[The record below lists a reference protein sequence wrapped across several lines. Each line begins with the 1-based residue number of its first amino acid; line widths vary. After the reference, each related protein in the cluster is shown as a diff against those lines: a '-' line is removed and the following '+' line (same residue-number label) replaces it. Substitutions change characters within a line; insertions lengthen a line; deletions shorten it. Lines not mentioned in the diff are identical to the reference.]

1 MMRSRCSHD
10 GESAEDVAVAH
21 DTSEGTRQGQ
31 QGGYPVQGYARYEVV
46 PKNADMPRVTAA
58 AIASG
63 NEPEAQQD
71 SIDPKR

>member
-1 MMRSRCSHD
+1 MTHQREQDRASRAD
-10 GESAEDVAVAH
+10 I
-21 DTSEGTRQGQ
+21 Q
-31 QGGYPVQGYARYEVV
+31 YQGYARYEVV

-58 AIASG
+58 AIAIASV